1 MSDFWQRLSNISKEE
16 LIEQALQRKDAV
28 NRCCDLGWEF
38 IKHFH
43 KVVKEGVYSPTF
55 NHHCREMQAW
65 WDKVKNIR
73 VSDNKKLISTDNLI
87 NWFFTAGSDIES
99 IIKDEYQNTYSKLM
113 LLLLSDY
120 SLSVKEAFKKVLPQ

>member
-1 MSDFWQRLSNISKEE
+1 MKVKLAEHETSQLNMLTEMAIS
-16 LIEQALQRKDAV
+16 RVDAIDKC
-28 NRCCDLGWEF
+28 NQLGKMFVE
-38 IKHFH
+38 HFH
-43 KVVKEGVYSPTF
+43 KVVKEGSYSSTF
-55 NHHCREMQAW
+55 NHYCREMQAW

-73 VSDNKKLISTDNLI
+73 MSDNKKLISTDNLI

-120 SLSVKEAFKKVLPQ
+120 SLSVKEAFEKVLSQ

>member
-1 MSDFWQRLSNISKEE
+1 
-16 LIEQALQRKDAV
+16 
-28 NRCCDLGWEF
+28 
-38 IKHFH
+38 
-43 KVVKEGVYSPTF
+43 
-55 NHHCREMQAW
+55 MQAW

-73 VSDNKKLISTDNLI
+73 MSDNKKLISTDNLI

-120 SLSVKEAFKKVLPQ
+120 SLSVKEAFEKVLPQ

>member
-1 MSDFWQRLSNISKEE
+1 MKVKLAEHETSQLNMLTETAIS
-16 LIEQALQRKDAV
+16 RVDAIDKC
-28 NRCCDLGWEF
+28 NQLGKMFVE
-38 IKHFH
+38 HFH
-43 KVVKEGVYSPTF
+43 KVVKEGIYSYTF
-55 NHHCREMQAW
+55 NYHCAEMQAW

-73 VSDNKKLISTDNLI
+73 MSDNKKLISTDNLV

-120 SLSVKEAFKKVLPQ
+120 SLSVKEAFEKVLPQ